1 MQKKEVCWNITTRCN
16 QGCKYCH
23 RFLGINDLCYEE
35 NERILDNLIKDGITD
50 ITWTGGKALLYP
62 NLNSLLK
69 KAKENGI
76 NNKLITNG
84 MLLAQNDEIKEICN
98 YLDSLTLSIDSTD
111 NEINAEL
118 GRGVNH
124 YNNINTILEYVKD
137 KEKTTQKADS
147 LEAAIDYAMNRTKT
161 EQAVFEDTI
170 GCTNENAYEDMLATK
185 KRFHK
190 MGGVEG
196 YHLVQ
201 SFAEGEVTPE
211 LAHLIGQEL
220 ADRLL
225 KGQFEVVITTHLNT
239 RHYHNHIVWNSVSM
253 VDGHKY
259 HSNAKSYYTE
269 IRKISDDLCRK
280 YGLSII
286 ESNQKKSIPYVQ
298 WKAEQEGKPTWR
310 MAIRLDIRE
319 SVQESYS
326 WSQFLKEMEKRGY
339 TWKLNR
345 KYISLKA
352 PGMERY
358 IRLRSLGKNYSEEE
372 IRGQIL
378 QPKVKRVYQKAVQIH
393 PKKKLTGIQALYYS
407 YLYQMGVLPKRPK
420 RSPYA
425 VREDIRKLDRRIE
438 QIEFL
443 LKHDIITRE
452 QLAAYREPLQ
462 KQIAELMKERR
473 RLYRNGGRET
483 GEERLSEIN
492 EELKRLRKEVRM
504 TVQIEKHSLEIE
516 ARLQEAEEQSQ
527 NEKRVEDKERMQKSQ
542 EVR

>member
-1 MQKKEVCWNITTRCN
+1 MAYTSVIPV
-16 QGCKYCH
+16 H
-23 RFLGINDLCYEE
+23 R
-35 NERILDNLIKDGITD
+35 LDR
-50 ITWTGGKALLYP
+50 
-62 NLNSLLK
+62 
-69 KAKENGI
+69 
-76 NNKLITNG
+76 
-84 MLLAQNDEIKEICN
+84 
-98 YLDSLTLSIDSTD
+98 SI
-111 NEINAEL
+111 
-118 GRGVNH
+118 
-124 YNNINTILEYVKD
+124 EYVKD

-185 KRFHK
+185 RRFHK

-310 MAIRLDIRE
+310 TAIRLDIRE

-378 QPKVKRVYQKAVQIH
+378 QPKGETSLSKGSTDSSQKE
-393 PKKKLTGIQALYYS
+393 TDRDSGT
-407 YLYQMGVLPKRPK
+407 VLFLFISNGGTAKRPK

-443 LKHDIITRE
+443 MKHDIITRE

-527 NEKRVEDKERMQKSQ
+527 DEKRVEDKERIQKSQ